1 MGLYRDGLEPGI
13 HARQGEVVHTIVL
26 HAGELLQLSRAKRF
40 DYLHTAK
47 TVRGFA
53 RATND
58 FMFIEYNFDMIVN

>member
-13 HARQGEVVHTIVL
+13 HAREGEVVHKVVL
-26 HAGELLQLSRAKRF
+26 HAGELVQLSRAKRF

-47 TVRGFA
+47 TVKYLA

-58 FMFIEYNFDMIVN
+58 FVFIKYS